1 LPNVPTAAESG
12 LRDYKVT
19 SWNGI
24 SAPAATP
31 PAVIDRLNKE
41 INAVVAMP
49 DVKQK
54 LLDLGVEARGST
66 PQALEQLLVAEIAKW
81 KQVVDRAKIE
91 KQ

>member
-1 LPNVPTAAESG
+1 VQGYNVS
-12 LRDYKVT
+12 

-24 SAPAATP
+24 AAPAATP
-31 PAVIDRLNKE
+31 PAIIERLNKE

-54 LLDLGVEARGST
+54 LLDLGVEAQGGS
-66 PQALEQLLVAEIAKW
+66 PDALKQLLASEVGKW
-81 KQVVDRAKIE
+81 KAVVERAKIE